1 MGYHTVYR
9 DVYRESSKYASKG
22 LDPAAGPGYFSPG
35 KTCRSRT
42 ASVERERNP
51 KEIQHRE
58 PEKETSLK
66 ISTENNMAS
75 PTHNRQKLLEEKK
88 RKKMRL
94 PFRN

>member
-42 ASVERERNP
+42 ASVEREEPKGDPTQGARERNLFKNFNRKQYGIP
-51 KEIQHRE
+51 DTQQ
-58 PEKETSLK
+58 
-66 ISTENNMAS
+66 TEAF
-75 PTHNRQKLLEEKK
+75 RGKK

>member
-1 MGYHTVYR
+1 MSI
-9 DVYRESSKYASKG
+9 EKAASTLPKAWT
-22 LDPAAGPGYFSPG
+22 LQPALATSALGRPAGHELP
-35 KTCRSRT
+35 
-42 ASVERERNP
+42 AWRERNP

>member
-9 DVYRESSKYASKG
+9 DVYRESSKHASKG

-35 KTCRSRT
+35 KT
-42 ASVERERNP
+42 AGHELPAWRERNP

-88 RKKMRL
+88 ERK
-94 PFRN
+94 